1 MFGLMVQK
9 GKFAASAFCVF
20 VRALNSVDFPTLG
33 IPTRPQDRDPP
44 LKEASH
50 ALIENDRAEVARHKF
65 RAILAAMVKFAV
77 PGQVWGRTPAMP
89 THTTVL
95 QHGPL
100 EVAVTEPA
108 TVPGSS
114 CVHQLAKA

>member
-1 MFGLMVQK
+1 MIFLLDAILANVLSRSSGTLTRPMFGLMVQK

-65 RAILAAMVKFAV
+65 RAILAAMVKPAA
-77 PGQVWGRTPAMP
+77 PGQVNKSHKPSM
-89 THTTVL
+89 HV
-95 QHGPL
+95 
-100 EVAVTEPA
+100 
-108 TVPGSS
+108 
-114 CVHQLAKA
+114 